1 MTAIIMT
8 LVYIAVVI
16 LVPTV
21 LILLCAPLP
30 SKPRPRGNLS
40 LIRV

>member
-21 LILLCAPLP
+21 LILLCAP
-30 SKPRPRGNLS
+30 PRS
-40 LIRV
+40 RVRRDKDPEL

>member
-16 LVPTV
+16 LVPAG
-21 LILLCAPLP
+21 LILLCAP
-30 SKPRPRGNLS
+30 PRSRVGRGKDPEL
-40 LIRV
+40 